1 MGLIFVIRKEFT
13 QIITSW
19 YTYLTLMD
27 GLFQLCEM
35 EIERA
40 LEKKKNIAQ
49 IRRAVRT

>member
-40 LEKKKNIAQ
+40 LEKKNISQ